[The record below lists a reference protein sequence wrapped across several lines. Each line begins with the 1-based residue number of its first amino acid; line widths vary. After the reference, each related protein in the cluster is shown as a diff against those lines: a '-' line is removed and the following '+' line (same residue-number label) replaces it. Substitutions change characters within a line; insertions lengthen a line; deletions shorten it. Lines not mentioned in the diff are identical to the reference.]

1 MKLNVLTIPYIRMTP
16 MVHEVVFVFQLTLRA
31 FSQQIS
37 DVVQKARPKR
47 ASSEYH
53 TQAPNPRE
61 HQG

>member
-1 MKLNVLTIPYIRMTP
+1 MKLNVLKIPYIRMTP
-16 MVHEVVFVFQLTLRA
+16 DVHEVVFVFQLTLHA

-53 TQAPNPRE
+53 T
-61 HQG
+61 